1 MTQLTA
7 RFVDRTDAPAAP
19 LTLWQAL
26 VIPRAD
32 IEAAIERL
40 AALPAPAN
48 GRRSAL
54 IVHPCAQ
61 EPGLGLAPGI
71 QVSLNVLQPGE
82 RTRPIRHNS
91 THVDFCIRGGGRAVV
106 GGRTIHFEP
115 FDVWNTPSMAGYT
128 MANRGDE
135 LQVRLTYS
143 NAALLEKMNVHVVE
157 EGAQEHA
164 APPPGPPLDPPPFAE
179 MLTGEEATQA
189 KPFGTLRLTDE
200 GAYLMPYEQLINP
213 RPVASRPLHWPWRL
227 VKARLDELVGL
238 GKDYSGRRLYL
249 LFNPA
254 TGRTNGTT
262 HSFFATITIRPPNIV
277 DRPHRHTSAAIN
289 YYFAGRGRST
299 VEGRQF
305 EWGAGDLMFS
315 APGWGVHNPASHD
328 EPVYELT
335 IQDSPLNL
343 AMESLLWQEDLRGP
357 VAVLGSEAGFAT
369 NRAA

>member
-1 MTQLTA
+1 MNELRA
-7 RFVDRTDAPAAP
+7 RFVDRTGSAAAP
-19 LTLWQAL
+19 IDLWPAL

-32 IEAAIERL
+32 IDAEIERL
-40 AALPAPAN
+40 AALPTPAD

-54 IVHPCAQ
+54 IVHPCAH

-71 QVSLNVLQPGE
+71 SVALSVLWPGE
-82 RTRPIRHNS
+82 RTRPLRHNS
-91 THVDFCIRGGGRAVV
+91 TQLDFCIRGGGRADV
-106 GGRTIHFEP
+106 GGATIAFEP
-115 FDVWNTPSMAGYT
+115 YDVWNTPSMAPYT
-128 MANRGDE
+128 VANDRDE

-157 EGAQEHA
+157 DVDAQAIGAGSPLPDSASA
-164 APPPGPPLDPPPFAE
+164 ADDTPSE
-179 MLTGEEATQA
+179 MF
-189 KPFGTLRLTDE
+189 PLTDG
-200 GAYLMPYEQLINP
+200 GAYLMTYERLINP
-213 RPVASRPLHWPWRL
+213 RPVQSRPLHWPWQR
-227 VKARLDELVGL
+227 VKARLDELGAL
-238 GKDYSGRRLYL
+238 GKEYRGRRLYL

-262 HSFFATITIRPPNIV
+262 HSFFATITIRPPHIV

-299 VEGRQF
+299 VEGERF

-315 APGWGVHNPASHD
+315 APGWGVHNHASYD

-335 IQDSPLNL
+335 VQDSPLNI
-343 AMESLLWQEDLRGP
+343 AMESLLWQEDLKGP
-357 VAVLGSEAGFAT
+357 VAVLGSQEGFGT